1 LETRGESFSEVPP
14 ARTTTWKSISP
25 AAAVAAA
32 AANEFAGEGSG
43 FVSFRRQSV
52 LSAKMGVFGFAF

>member
-25 AAAVAAA
+25 AAAVA